1 MAKIAV
7 ELEEALA
14 ERNRSGAPGRM
25 SDRMLARGEGWRVY
39 DIVCTSGPQDRP
51 FQESHSVYSIA
62 MVVAGTFQY
71 RGGCGSELMTPGSL
85 LLGNEG
91 HSFECSHDHGAG
103 DRCISFGFAP
113 DYFERI
119 AADLGVRPTRVPFR
133 LLRVPP
139 LRAFTPMVARAC
151 GTLVRSRQSLSEV
164 LWEELALRLAA
175 ETLRLTEDLS
185 SQLVHPS
192 ASAISRITRV
202 IRQIES
208 RLEGPHS
215 IVSLA
220 TTAGLS
226 PYHFLRTFERVT
238 GITPHQYLLR
248 SRLREA
254 ALRLASDDAKIL
266 DVAFDSGFGDISNF
280 NRTFRAEF
288 GCGPRAYRRQEHSHE
303 LHL

>member
-1 MAKIAV
+1 LAKIAV

-14 ERNRSGAPGRM
+14 ERNRTGAPGRM
-25 SDRMLARGEGWRVY
+25 TDRVLAQGNGWTVY

-51 FQESHSVYSIA
+51 FQESHAAYSIA

-71 RGGCGSELMTPGSL
+71 RGGYGRELMTPGSL
-85 LLGNEG
+85 LLGNVG

-103 DRCISFGFAP
+103 DRCISFGFTP
-113 DYFERI
+113 EYFEGI
-119 AADLGVRPTRVPFR
+119 ATDSSVRPTRRPFR
-133 LLRVPP
+133 VLRVPP
-139 LRAFTPMVARAC
+139 LRDLAPIVARAC
-151 GTLVRSRQSLSEV
+151 SALVRSKQPLSDV

-175 ETLRLTEDLS
+175 ETLRLIEDLS
-185 SQLVHPS
+185 SQLVNPP
-192 ASAISRITRV
+192 ASAISRVTRV

-215 IVSLA
+215 VASLA

-226 PYHFLRTFERVT
+226 PYHFLRTFQGVT

-288 GCGPRAYRRQEHSHE
+288 GCGPRAYRQQEHFR
-303 LHL
+303 